1 MHGQFLLQVPY
12 FPLILLEQDGG
23 VQLDVH
29 AGLVDNFPDAR
40 GELERG
46 DRLFQM
52 GDFGP
57 DVGDEDGLAVAADG
71 IFEDVGELGLAVG
84 DVVALLVG
92 ERDDH
97 LLQEGERL
105 VDVRGLDELLT
116 AGACR

>member
-1 MHGQFLLQVPY
+1 
-12 FPLILLEQDGG
+12 
-23 VQLDVH
+23 
-29 AGLVDNFPDAR
+29 
-40 GELERG
+40 
-46 DRLFQM
+46 M
-52 GDFGP
+52 GNLGP

-71 IFEDVGELGLAVG
+71 VLEDVGELGLAVG

-105 VDVRGLDELLT
+105 VDVGGLDELLT